1 MNVKWPITPSVKKTK
16 KNKKKNLINP
26 QYKHSIIFAF
36 GATLVAVFDPNHN
49 VRRLL
54 DLFIIG

>member
-1 MNVKWPITPSVKKTK
+1 MNVKWPITPSVKKQQQQQKT
-16 KNKKKNLINP
+16 LINP

-36 GATLVAVFDPNHN
+36 GATVVAVFNPNHN